1 MLSRLSGEII
11 NSAWVNAVNLFTGVT
26 GLGAANI
33 VWDTKLLIMQELSI
47 NLLFICIFINFLE
60 GGDKE

>member
-1 MLSRLSGEII
+1 M
-11 NSAWVNAVNLFTGVT
+11 
-26 GLGAANI
+26 GAANI